1 MWQCS
6 PEVPWPRA
14 GYAVVGSIVKM
25 DRLAKILES
34 ARSGHNQACKSCA
47 RNPKKN
53 TTSFARNCDEHFG
66 VKQNGLIIIARDP
79 GASDGGSSQ
88 TGKICPIHNHDASA
102 KRVLSKVALLI
113 IPNQSVYFLNAILH
127 GYFDLNSH
135 KSNNAERN
143 YCKVILTEILGILN
157 PTAILALGI
166 EALSSSIEILQ
177 NSNIKKPTMKDMISQ
192 SFSFGRIAGVSIF
205 AMPHPAYAAVNLGK
219 YGLNENEVWERIAI
233 KINDLF

>member
-1 MWQCS
+1 MPQIEPNQCVHRTRGDMWQCS

-88 TGKICPIHNHDASA
+88 TGKSA
-102 KRVLSKVALLI
+102 LFI
-113 IPNQSVYFLNAILH
+113 TMMH
-127 GYFDLNSH
+127 
-135 KSNNAERN
+135 
-143 YCKVILTEILGILN
+143 
-157 PTAILALGI
+157 
-166 EALSSSIEILQ
+166 LQ
-177 NSNIKKPTMKDMISQ
+177 REYYQKWP
-192 SFSFGRIAGVSIF
+192 
-205 AMPHPAYAAVNLGK
+205 Y
-219 YGLNENEVWERIAI
+219 
-233 KINDLF
+233 